1 MMTET
6 EHRPREHDVL
16 CQRCFNAR
24 TWNHDAICDACKAA
38 ECAHEHIDYQEAE
51 PDVGLRFG
59 AICEDCGQDV
69 TDWALEQMAFARDE
83 ALIRKGEIE
92 REEGWR

>member
-6 EHRPREHDVL
+6 EHQPREHDVL

-24 TWNHDAICDACKAA
+24 TWNHDAICDACKVA
-38 ECAHEHIDYQEAE
+38 ECAHEHIDYQGAE
-51 PDVGLRFG
+51 PDVGIRYESL
-59 AICEDCGQDV
+59 ICEDCGEDL
-69 TDWALEQMAFARDE
+69 TDTLAEMRDE

-92 REEGWR
+92 REGEWR